1 MNKLEEPTSV
11 TNNKKQR
18 ETKNREYGEFEKVF
32 REERK
37 KLKNENASRKEVQ
50 N

>member
-11 TNNKKQR
+11 TNNKKQK

-32 REERK
+32 REERR
-37 KLKNENASRKEVQ
+37 KLRDANS
-50 N
+50 